1 MVDNKNKTDNH
12 VPYEIDLAV
21 SIGYSESKLD
31 PTTAQLVYLPKFKMI
46 NIHIDKD
53 VNINVSN
60 IKKLLA
66 TSGEKLPQEFD
77 VIAWN
82 IEDNNKG
89 RNL

>member
-1 MVDNKNKTDNH
+1 MDKT

-21 SIGYSESKLD
+21 SIGYVESELD
-31 PTTAQLVYLPKFKMI
+31 ITTAQPVYIPKFKMI
-46 NIHIDKD
+46 NIHIDED
-53 VNINVSN
+53 VNINVDN
-60 IKKLLA
+60 IKKLLTA
-66 TSGEKLPQEFD
+66 SGEELPEEFD